1 MHDLYYRAKMQWGV
15 SMPKPLKRL
24 QNRDDD
30 HVRQALY
37 DILNDIMSPT
47 WTIDASIA
55 WKILQNRDV

>member
-1 MHDLYYRAKMQWGV
+1 MNKLYCDAKMKWGV
-15 SMPKPLKRL
+15 SMPKQLKRL

-37 DILNDIMSPT
+37 DILRDITSPT

-55 WKILQNRDV
+55 WAILQRRDV